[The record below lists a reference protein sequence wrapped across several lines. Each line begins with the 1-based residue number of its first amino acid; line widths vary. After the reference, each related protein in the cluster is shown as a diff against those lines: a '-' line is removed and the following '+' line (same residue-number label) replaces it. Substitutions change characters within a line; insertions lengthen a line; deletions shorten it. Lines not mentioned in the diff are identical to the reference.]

1 MKKHPAF
8 HRTELLIG
16 EEALKKLAAARVILF
31 GVGGVGSWC
40 AEALIRSG
48 VSHLTI
54 VDNDVICVTNI
65 NRQLQATAKNVGRS
79 KVDALKERLLDI
91 HPDAEIVALQK
102 VYNQETRE
110 DFKLTDY
117 DYVIDAIDSLSHKV
131 DLIASAM
138 EAGVTLFSAMGAASK
153 LDATTIRVDSI
164 WKSRGCRLAHFVRK
178 RLRRRGVQ
186 GDCLCVYS
194 QELLPSFEPETACGS
209 AQCFCPKQ
217 LDDEGNEVPRDVWC
231 HQKAQINGSM
241 VHITG
246 VFGFNLAGLV
256 VQDIVQRVR
265 PATPQ
270 C

>member
-16 EEALKKLAAARVILF
+16 EAALKKLADTRVILF

-48 VSHLTI
+48 VGHLTI

-65 NRQLQATAKNVGRS
+65 NRQLQATAKNVGQP
-79 KVDALKERLLDI
+79 KVVALKERLLEI
-91 HPDAEIVALQK
+91 HPDAEVVAVQK
-102 VYNQETRE
+102 VYNRETRGE
-110 DFKLTDY
+110 FNLTGY
-117 DYVIDAIDSLSHKV
+117 NYVIDAIDSLSHKV

-138 EAGVTLFSAMGAASK
+138 EAGVTLFSAMGAANK

-164 WKSRGCRLAHFVRK
+164 WKTYGCRLARFVRK
-178 RLRRRGVQ
+178 RLRQRGVT

-194 QELLPSFEPETACGS
+194 QEILPSAEVEPADEPGDAWSET
-209 AQCFCPKQ
+209 
-217 LDDEGNEVPRDVWC
+217 
-231 HQKAQINGSM
+231 KAQINGSM

-256 VQDIVQRVR
+256 VQDAIRSK
-265 PATPQ
+265 TPQ
-270 C
+270 

>member
-16 EEALKKLAAARVILF
+16 EAALQKLAETRVILF

-48 VSHLTI
+48 VGHLTL

-65 NRQLQATAKNVGRS
+65 NRQLQATSKNVGKS
-79 KVDALKERLLDI
+79 KVEALRDRLLDI
-91 HPDAEIVALQK
+91 HPDAEVLALQL
-102 VYNQETRE
+102 VYNQETRGE
-110 DFKLTDY
+110 FDLSSY

-138 EAGVTLFSAMGAASK
+138 EAGVTLFSAMGAANK

-164 WKSRGCRLAHFVRK
+164 WKSQGCRLAKFVRK
-178 RLRRRGVQ
+178 RLRSRGVT

-194 QELLPSFEPETACGS
+194 EELLPAFEAVKAACGS

-217 LDDEGNEVPRDVWC
+217 TDEEGNEIPSDVWC

-246 VFGFNLAGLV
+246 AFGFNLAGLV
-256 VQDIVQRVR
+256 VQDVVR
-265 PATPQ
+265 NTGTEAR
-270 C
+270 

>member
-8 HRTELLIG
+8 HRTELLVG
-16 EEALKKLAAARVILF
+16 EAALKRLAEARVILF

-48 VSHLTI
+48 IGHLTI

-65 NRQLQATAKNVGRS
+65 NRQLQATAHNVGQS
-79 KVDALKERLLDI
+79 KVMALKERLLAI
-91 HPDAEIVALQK
+91 HPGAEITALQN
-102 VYNQETRE
+102 VYNRETSGE
-110 DFKLTDY
+110 FNLAGY

-138 EAGVTLFSAMGAASK
+138 EAGPVLFSAMGAAGK
-153 LDATTIRVDSI
+153 LDATTICVDSI
-164 WKSRGCRLAHFVRK
+164 WKTHGCRLARFVRK
-178 RLRRRGVQ
+178 RLRHRGVT

-194 QELLPSFEPETACGS
+194 REFLPSFAAETACGS
-209 AQCFCPKQ
+209 VQCFCPKRT
-217 LDDEGNEVPRDVWC
+217 DEEGNEIPSDVWC

-246 VFGFNLAGLV
+246 AFGFNLAGLV
-256 VQDIVQRVR
+256 VQDVVR
-265 PATPQ
+265 AARL
-270 C
+270 